1 MAYVVEPGGTCI
13 SRSNEKPLEARL
25 NFSAMTSKFCD
36 GDGGFWM

>member
-1 MAYVVEPGGTCI
+1 MAYVVEAGGTCI

-25 NFSAMTSKFCD
+25 TSKFCD